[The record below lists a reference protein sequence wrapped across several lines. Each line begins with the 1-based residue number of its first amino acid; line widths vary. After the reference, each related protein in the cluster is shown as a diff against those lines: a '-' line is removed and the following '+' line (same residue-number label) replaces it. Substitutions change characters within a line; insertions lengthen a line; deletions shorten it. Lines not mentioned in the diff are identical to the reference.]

1 MKTTKRTFFGLIS
14 FGMVAALAWPAAAE
28 FPERAIE
35 FVIPFGAGGGADIE
49 GRLVAKEMS
58 KVLGQAVVPVNK
70 PGGGGAITYTYVKN
84 AKPDGY
90 TVAWNSTSIL
100 TTTNIGNVPF
110 GHDALDHIGQVEFQ
124 PMPFVVKAGSKWKT
138 FKDFAADCKAKPKS
152 LKIAFAGIGS
162 ATHLA
167 AIALTQAAGCKAIML
182 PVKAPQRNAKVLS
195 GEVDGAMH
203 IFINPLKLVKAGKL
217 KFLAITSSERS
228 PATPNVPTAK
238 ELGYDVTLDLFRGLS
253 VPKGTPTAVK
263 AKLEDAMIKAAN
275 SKAMKGRAAKLKF
288 TLAPLGAK
296 DFEAKLKKANAEV
309 VAIMRKA
316 GLYRSKMKK

>member
-1 MKTTKRTFFGLIS
+1 MS
-14 FGMVAALAWPAAAE
+14 
-28 FPERAIE
+28 
-35 FVIPFGAGGGADIE
+35 GA
-49 GRLVAKEMS
+49 
-58 KVLGQAVVPVNK
+58 
-70 PGGGGAITYTYVKN
+70 
-84 AKPDGY
+84 
-90 TVAWNSTSIL
+90 SIL

-110 GHDALDHIGQVEFQ
+110 GYDALDHIGQVEFQ

-203 IFINPLKLVKAGKL
+203 IFINPLKLVRAGKL
-217 KFLAITSSERS
+217 KFLAITSSERN

-253 VPKGTPTAVK
+253 VPKGTPTAAK
-263 AKLEDAMIKAAN
+263 AKLEDAMIKAA
-275 SKAMKGRAAKLKF
+275 KALVQIQYDDVTEDPEEVTDEFRDRYYDTELFFDPYAGGKFAHYLFAAHDKVGTPF
-288 TLAPLGAK
+288 TPESAHHTIEESQL
-296 DFEAKLKKANAEV
+296 FIEAVHSCYNRMRTEP
-309 VAIMRKA
+309 VA
-316 GLYRSKMKK
+316 